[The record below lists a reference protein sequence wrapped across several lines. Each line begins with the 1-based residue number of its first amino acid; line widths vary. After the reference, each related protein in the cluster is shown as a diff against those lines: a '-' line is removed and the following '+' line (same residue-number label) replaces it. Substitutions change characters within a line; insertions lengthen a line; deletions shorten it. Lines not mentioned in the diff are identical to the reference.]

1 MKRISSHPALPSLLL
16 FAGMVVAGFVAMAL
30 GWRVAART
38 LNVAGQVPAIISGGL
53 GGLVLV
59 IVGTGLFVAQMGRV
73 NGAEE
78 RASFHEVLDRASEV
92 IHVVRP
98 DGGQR

>member
-1 MKRISSHPALPSLLL
+1 MRRATSHPALPSLLL

-59 IVGTGLFVAQMGRV
+59 IIGTGLFVAQMGRAS
-73 NGAEE
+73 GAEE
-78 RASFHEVLDRASEV
+78 RDSLHDVLDRTSEV
-92 IHVVRP
+92 IQVVRP
-98 DGGQR
+98 DGGPR